1 MLNENSNDLIINSK
15 NLFLVL
21 NKKKGLT
28 IKEFIDKKINDK
40 NIFGTIP
47 QGFYNHIDYDVDFFS
62 GHFTHEYENKKDT
75 DINYN
80 FTKFLIKETNKSII
94 ISSKKKIR
102 E

>member
-28 IKEFIDKKINDK
+28 IKEFIDKKINEK

-62 GHFTHEYENKKDT
+62 GHF
-75 DINYN
+75 
-80 FTKFLIKETNKSII
+80 FWRVF
-94 ISSKKKIR
+94 R
-102 E
+102 EFFPEFPEIGRGGGLG

>member
-40 NIFGTIP
+40 NILTIP
-47 QGFYNHIDYDVDFFS
+47 QGFYNHIDYDVDFF
-62 GHFTHEYENKKDT
+62 
-75 DINYN
+75 
-80 FTKFLIKETNKSII
+80 
-94 ISSKKKIR
+94 
-102 E
+102 